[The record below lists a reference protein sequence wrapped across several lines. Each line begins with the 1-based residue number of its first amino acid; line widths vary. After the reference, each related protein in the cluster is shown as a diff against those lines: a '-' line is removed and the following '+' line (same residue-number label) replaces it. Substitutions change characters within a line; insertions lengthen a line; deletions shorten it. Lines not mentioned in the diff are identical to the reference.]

1 MTEPTSSQAGDGDWP
16 PRPPAIADLS
26 VGDRLPA
33 MTKRASRAQLFLY
46 SAASFNPHRIHYDRD
61 YAATEGHADILVHG
75 PLQGSWLTQ
84 YLTDWI
90 GPRGR
95 LRSVTWQNRV
105 SAFPDQDLEFHGRV
119 LAIDAATAEIEI
131 EVWEQAA
138 DGTVLMPGTATVRM
152 AH

>member
-1 MTEPTSSQAGDGDWP
+1 MTM
-16 PRPPAIADLS
+16 ADVA
-26 VGDRLPA
+26 VGHELPV
-33 MTKRASRAQLFLY
+33 MTKNASRAQLFLY

-61 YAATEGHADILVHG
+61 YAAVEGHPDVLVHG

-105 SAFPDQDLEFHGRV
+105 SAFPEQDLEFHGRV
-119 LAIDAATAEIEI
+119 NAVDPETGEVEL
-131 EVWEQAA
+131 EVWEQTA
-138 DGTVLMPGTATVRM
+138 DGTVLMPGSAIVVLPTGL
-152 AH
+152 